1 MSAEEHASR
10 VDYPKPFDALAVSLC
25 RSATR
30 CVRMLSPDLDPVV
43 FNTDDL
49 TNAVSALARDTRQTE
64 VRILV
69 SDSRMLFRSSHKL
82 LALARRLPSSVALR
96 SLKEHPDW
104 NGETVVIRNHDG
116 FLYRHDEG
124 RSGGFYEPDSR
135 VATRRHLEFF
145 DALWRL
151 SAEDPEL
158 RSMRL

>member
-1 MSAEEHASR
+1 MSNEEYASG
-10 VDYPKPFDALAVSLC
+10 VEYPKPFDALAVSLC

-30 CVRMLSPDLDPVV
+30 CIRILSPNLDPAV

-49 TNAVSALARDTRQTE
+49 TNAVSALARHTRQTE

-69 SDSRMLFRSSHKL
+69 SDTRMLFRSSHRL
-82 LALARRLPSSVALR
+82 LGLARRLPSSVPLR

-104 NGETVVIRNHDG
+104 NGETVVIRDHDG
-116 FLYRHDEG
+116 LLYRHGKDH
-124 RSGGFYEPDSR
+124 SGGFYEPDSR
-135 VATRRHLEFF
+135 VATQRHLEFF
-145 DALWRL
+145 DVLWRL